1 MRSRRMKH
9 SILGTGE
16 QLGKVQDGL
25 GIHVTM
31 FHHPSPHSTC
41 MVHQVH
47 DLLYAGIQAYCCYY
61 MNPIS
66 LTVQLRL
73 QSQFWFQGEPQST
86 MMAAFPL

>member
-1 MRSRRMKH
+1 MRH
-9 SILGTGE
+9 NILGTGE
-16 QLGKVQDGL
+16 RLGKVQGGL
-25 GIHVTM
+25 GMPVMM
-31 FHHPSPHSTC
+31 FHRPSPHSTC
-41 MVHQVH
+41 MVHQTH
-47 DLLYAGIQAYCCYY
+47 DSHACRDASTQTTY